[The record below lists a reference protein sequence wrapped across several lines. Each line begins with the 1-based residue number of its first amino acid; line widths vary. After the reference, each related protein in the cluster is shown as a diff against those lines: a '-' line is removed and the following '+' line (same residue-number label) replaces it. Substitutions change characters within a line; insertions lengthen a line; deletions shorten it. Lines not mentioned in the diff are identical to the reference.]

1 MRVDWLWR
9 DQVESAEMAASPRLA
24 SRDVLGQARAWGW
37 PFALGAA
44 ALVVA
49 GVVGMVLVPATRRE
63 VEAVSADADSATRQ
77 ASRPADNGVAGHAID
92 SGPERFLA
100 AFPAADARQA
110 RVATLLELAGHH
122 GLEIRRSEFQL
133 GKDKESG
140 LLRYSVT
147 MPLTGSYAQLRGFV
161 EDALACDAA
170 LSLDR
175 LRLRRASPGASLVEA
190 DLTWSFYMRPGR
202 PTGPRDAP

>member
-1 MRVDWLWR
+1 MN
-9 DQVESAEMAASPRLA
+9 ASLRLA
-24 SRDVLGQARAWGW
+24 SHDVLRQVRAWGW
-37 PFALGAA
+37 PFLLGVA

-49 GVVGMVLVPATRRE
+49 GVIGMILVPQTQRE
-63 VEAVSADADSATRQ
+63 AAAASAEADSATRH
-77 ASRPADNGVAGHAID
+77 AARPADNGQAAHTAE

-100 AFPAADARQA
+100 AFPTADARQA

-122 GLEIRRSEFQL
+122 ALEIRRSEFQL
-133 GKDKESG
+133 GKDKASG

-147 MPLTGSYAQLRGFV
+147 MPLSGSYAQLRGFV

-175 LRLRRASPGASLVEA
+175 LRLRRASSGASLVEA
-190 DLTWSFYMRPGR
+190 DLTWSFYMQPGVAR
-202 PTGPRDAP
+202 

>member
-1 MRVDWLWR
+1 M
-9 DQVESAEMAASPRLA
+9 SARLRLA
-24 SRDVLGQARAWGW
+24 SRDVLQQARAWGW
-37 PFALGAA
+37 PFALGVA

-49 GVVGMVLVPATRRE
+49 AAVSMILAPAMRRE
-63 VEAVSADADSATRQ
+63 VETASADADSATRQ
-77 ASRPADNGVAGHAID
+77 ASRPADNSPAAHAIE

-122 GLEIRRSEFQL
+122 ALEIRRSEFQL
-133 GKDKESG
+133 AKDKESG

-147 MPLTGSYAQLRGFV
+147 MPLSGSYAQLRGFV
-161 EDALACDAA
+161 EDALASDAA

-175 LRLRRASPGASLVEA
+175 LRLRRASAAASTVEA
-190 DLTWSFYMRPGR
+190 ELTWSFYMQPGR
-202 PTGPRDAP
+202 PAEPGSAR